1 MKREPAGIR
10 RNSCCA
16 DGPPWKAVLFD
27 LDDTL
32 YDQRQWL
39 SGAFLLAGRHLEEE
53 CGIPAREAQ
62 AELVA
67 LSNRFGSASG
77 SLFNRLLAS
86 HGIAEDPALLHV
98 LIARFYEHR
107 PETLEPYPGV
117 RETLREIQNGGLA
130 CGLITNGRTDV
141 QLAKV
146 DALGIRESFL
156 IVLVSGMFG
165 DTWKKPASLMHRKAL
180 AELGV
185 EGRAC
190 VSVGDNP
197 GIDFVPAR
205 ETGCCTIRV
214 LKGEYASVIADPG
227 TDADRTI
234 DEIPELPALLGIVRG
249 WDSCGANG

>member
-1 MKREPAGIR
+1 MNREPAGLR

-16 DGPPWKAVLFD
+16 GGPPWKAVLFD

-39 SGAFLLAGRHLEEE
+39 SGAFLLAGRYLEEE
-53 CGIPAREAQ
+53 SGIPAREAQ

-86 HGIAEDPALLHV
+86 HGIAEEPALIQA
-98 LIARFYEHR
+98 LILRFYEHR

-117 RETLREIQNGGLA
+117 RETLRVIQDAGLV
-130 CGLITNGRTDV
+130 CGLITNGRPDV

-146 DALGIRESFL
+146 DALGIRESFT
-156 IVLVSGMFG
+156 IVLVSGMFD
-165 DTWKKPASLMHRKAL
+165 DTWKKPASRMHRKAL

-190 VSVGDNP
+190 IAVGDNP
-197 GIDFVPAR
+197 GIDFIPAR
-205 ETGCCTIRV
+205 ETGCFTVRV

-234 DEIPELPALLGIVRG
+234 DEIPELPVLLGISGGWGSRG
-249 WDSCGANG
+249 ASG